1 MSGLVIGPDDLSR
14 AAVQALLS
22 EHLEDMYATS
32 PPESVHALDLDA
44 LRAPDISFYSAWDG
58 ETLLGCGALRDLGD
72 GHLEIKSMR
81 AARDQRGRGTG
92 AAILRHLLDEAVR
105 RGGVRISLETGVE
118 PYFEPARRLYLR
130 HGFVECPP
138 FGDYLPDPNSVFM
151 TRELP
156 AQRRTVP
163 GASGGVQS
171 HWSHGGSGGR
181 RGRSRCTEDRGRDEP
196 CSPRTCPT

>member
-1 MSGLVIGPDDLSR
+1 MAIRPDDLSH

-44 LRAPDISFYSAWDG
+44 LRAPDIAFYSAWDG
-58 ETLLGCGALRDLGD
+58 DTLLGCGALRDLGD

-105 RGGVRISLETGVE
+105 RGAVRVSLETGVE
-118 PYFEPARRLYLR
+118 PYFEPARRLYQR
-130 HGFVECPP
+130 HGFVVCAP
-138 FGDYLPDPNSVFM
+138 FADYVPDPNSVFM
-151 TRELP
+151 TLSLP
-156 AQRRTVP
+156 A
-163 GASGGVQS
+163 
-171 HWSHGGSGGR
+171 
-181 RGRSRCTEDRGRDEP
+181 
-196 CSPRTCPT
+196 

>member
-1 MSGLVIGPDDLSR
+1 MAIRRDDLSH

-44 LRAPDISFYSAWDG
+44 LRAPDIAFYSAWDG
-58 ETLLGCGALRDLGD
+58 DTLLGCGALRDLGD

-105 RGGVRISLETGVE
+105 RGAVRVSLETGVE
-118 PYFEPARRLYLR
+118 PYFEPARRLYQR
-130 HGFVECPP
+130 HGFVVCAP
-138 FGDYLPDPNSVFM
+138 FADYVPDPNSVFM
-151 TRELP
+151 TLSLP
-156 AQRRTVP
+156 A
-163 GASGGVQS
+163 
-171 HWSHGGSGGR
+171 
-181 RGRSRCTEDRGRDEP
+181 
-196 CSPRTCPT
+196 

>member
-58 ETLLGCGALRDLGD
+58 ETLLGCGALRDLGY

-171 HWSHGGSGGR
+171 HWSHGR
-181 RGRSRCTEDRGRDEP
+181 
-196 CSPRTCPT
+196 

>member
-1 MSGLVIGPDDLSR
+1 MTAMAIRPDDLSH

-44 LRAPDISFYSAWDG
+44 LRAPDIAFYSAWDG
-58 ETLLGCGALRDLGD
+58 DTLLGCGALRDLGD

-105 RGGVRISLETGVE
+105 RGAVRVSLETGVE
-118 PYFEPARRLYLR
+118 PYFEPARRLYQR
-130 HGFVECPP
+130 HGFVVCAP
-138 FGDYLPDPNSVFM
+138 FADYVPDPNSVFM
-151 TRELP
+151 TLSLP
-156 AQRRTVP
+156 A
-163 GASGGVQS
+163 
-171 HWSHGGSGGR
+171 
-181 RGRSRCTEDRGRDEP
+181 
-196 CSPRTCPT
+196 

>member
-1 MSGLVIGPDDLSR
+1 MTAMAIRRDDLSH

-44 LRAPDISFYSAWDG
+44 LRAPDIAFYSAWDG
-58 ETLLGCGALRDLGD
+58 DTLLGCGALRDLGD

-105 RGGVRISLETGVE
+105 RGAVRVSLETGVE
-118 PYFEPARRLYLR
+118 PYFEPARRLYQR
-130 HGFVECPP
+130 HGFVVCAP
-138 FGDYLPDPNSVFM
+138 FADYVPDPNSVFM
-151 TRELP
+151 TLSLP
-156 AQRRTVP
+156 A
-163 GASGGVQS
+163 
-171 HWSHGGSGGR
+171 
-181 RGRSRCTEDRGRDEP
+181 
-196 CSPRTCPT
+196 